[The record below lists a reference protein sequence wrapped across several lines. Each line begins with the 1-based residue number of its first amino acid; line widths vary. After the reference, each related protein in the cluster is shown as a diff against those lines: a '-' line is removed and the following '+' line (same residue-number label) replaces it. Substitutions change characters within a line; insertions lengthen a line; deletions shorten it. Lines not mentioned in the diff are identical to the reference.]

1 MFFVLLLRIQNITE
15 DFYKYAKVKEV
26 AANLNMKDDYEVV
39 DLVFEYWKLKRKV
52 CQVIIITIIVQGIY
66 NAPLPHD

>member
-1 MFFVLLLRIQNITE
+1 MTE

-26 AANLNMKDDYEVV
+26 GTNINMKDDLEVV

-52 CQVIIITIIVQGIY
+52 CFVDY
-66 NAPLPHD
+66 NILEFD

>member
-1 MFFVLLLRIQNITE
+1 MCLCLRRIQNVTE

-26 AANLNMKDDYEVV
+26 STNLSMKDDIDVV

-52 CQVIIITIIVQGIY
+52 RKF
-66 NAPLPHD
+66 NE

>member
-1 MFFVLLLRIQNITE
+1 MYLTCASVLCRIQNVTE

-26 AANLNMKDDYEVV
+26 GTNLNMKDDLDVV

-52 CQVIIITIIVQGIY
+52 RNVDFTNDLDFNND
-66 NAPLPHD
+66 NANL